1 MKDPNCTPCQ
11 EWELCPFH
19 PADEPP
25 ATERS
30 TIGVPMAD
38 VPAHAAIVRD
48 PLSAEA
54 LAVLDGL
61 KQAARSRQDIRQA
74 LVKAGHCAAEPDVRT
89 SFSLFWEGELITV
102 HPAPDATAAELAEL
116 IAAKI
121 PGATAHADGTVTVT
135 RPAPNWRDAL

>member
-25 ATERS
+25 ATERL

-54 LAVLDGL
+54 QAVLNGL
-61 KQAARSRQDIRQA
+61 QQAARSRPDIRQA
-74 LVKAGHCAAEPDVRT
+74 LAKAGI
-89 SFSLFWEGELITV
+89 SLNRGVL
-102 HPAPDATAAELAEL
+102 LAS
-116 IAAKI
+116 
-121 PGATAHADGTVTVT
+121 
-135 RPAPNWRDAL
+135 WRWRWVVES